1 MPVAATA
8 DADECSILTGRA
20 ILAKSPNHPA
30 GPVRRLMIEAMFML
44 LFIATSIRVMLAVLL
59 AVV

>member
-1 MPVAATA
+1 
-8 DADECSILTGRA
+8 
-20 ILAKSPNHPA
+20 
-30 GPVRRLMIEAMFML
+30 MIEAMFML